1 MLRTAIESA
10 YKKTIGAL
18 KDSLARLVSSLTRGG
33 GLIEALY
40 IIFLVA
46 LMAGFVN
53 AAVFPVPGPAQSEIP
68 VLSTSAMS
76 IPEAIIDAFVI
87 VVGGAGVYLVY
98 QSGRQTVRSRTVNL
112 YLGLALLLL
121 VVAVFVGI
129 DMAILKGFG

>member
-1 MLRTAIESA
+1 MLRQALETVNR
-10 YKKTIGAL
+10 KTIGAL
-18 KDSLARLVSSLTRGG
+18 KITLTRFVSSLTRGG
-33 GLIEALY
+33 GLLEGVY
-40 IIFLVA
+40 IVALVA

-53 AAVFPVPGPAQSEIP
+53 AVVFPVSSQSYIP
-68 VLSTSAMS
+68 YPSSSAMT
-76 IPEAIIDAFVI
+76 IAEAIVDAFVI
-87 VVGGAGVYLVY
+87 VVGAAGIYLVY

>member
-1 MLRTAIESA
+1 MLRTALESA
-10 YKKTIGAL
+10 YKRTIGAL
-18 KDSLARLVSSLTRGG
+18 KDSLAHLISSLTRGS
-33 GLIEALY
+33 GLIEVLY
-40 IIFLVA
+40 IIILVA

-53 AAVFPVPGPAQSEIP
+53 AVVFPVPNQSYIP
-68 VLSTSAMS
+68 YPGTGAMT
-76 IPEAIIDAFVI
+76 IPEAIVDAFVI
-87 VVGGAGVYLVY
+87 MVGGAGIYLVY

>member
-1 MLRTAIESA
+1 MLRTALESV

-18 KDSLARLVSSLTRGG
+18 KDSLAHLVSSLTRGG

-40 IIFLVA
+40 IIILVA

-53 AAVFPVPGPAQSEIP
+53 AVVFPVPNQSYIP
-68 VLSTSAMS
+68 YPGSGAMT
-76 IPEAIIDAFVI
+76 IPEAIVDAFVI

>member
-1 MLRTAIESA
+1 VLRTSLESA

-18 KDSLARLVSSLTRGG
+18 KDSLAHLVSSLTRGG

-40 IIFLVA
+40 IVILVA

-53 AAVFPVPGPAQSEIP
+53 AVVFPVANQSYIP
-68 VLSTSAMS
+68 YPESGAMT
-76 IPEAIIDAFVI
+76 IPEAIVDAFVI
-87 VVGGAGVYLVY
+87 AVGGAGVYLVY
-98 QSGRQTVRSRTVNL
+98 QSGRQTVRSRTGNL

-121 VVAVFVGI
+121 VVSIFVGI

>member
-1 MLRTAIESA
+1 MLRTVLQSA

-18 KDSLARLVSSLTRGG
+18 INTLLRLISSLTRGG
-33 GLIEALY
+33 GLIEAVY
-40 IIFLVA
+40 IIVLVA

-53 AAVFPVPGPAQSEIP
+53 AVVFPLPGSVQSYIP
-68 VLSTSAMS
+68 YPSSSAMS
-76 IPEAIIDAFVI
+76 IPEAIVDAFVI
-87 VVGGAGVYLVY
+87 VVGGAGIYLVY

>member
-1 MLRTAIESA
+1 MLRTALESA

-18 KDSLARLVSSLTRGG
+18 RDSLAHLISSLTRGG

-40 IIFLVA
+40 IIVLVA

-53 AAVFPVPGPAQSEIP
+53 AVVFPVANQSYIPYPGS
-68 VLSTSAMS
+68 SAMT
-76 IPEAIIDAFVI
+76 IPEAIVDAFVI

-112 YLGLALLLL
+112 YLGLALLML

>member
-1 MLRTAIESA
+1 MLRTALESA

-18 KDSLARLVSSLTRGG
+18 KDSLAGLVSSLTRGG
-33 GLIEALY
+33 GIVEALY
-40 IIFLVA
+40 IIILVA

-53 AAVFPVPGPAQSEIP
+53 AVVFPVANQSYIPYPGSG
-68 VLSTSAMS
+68 AMT
-76 IPEAIIDAFVI
+76 IPEAIVDAFVI
-87 VVGGAGVYLVY
+87 IVGGAGVYLVY

-121 VVAVFVGI
+121 VVSVFVGI

>member
-1 MLRTAIESA
+1 MLRTALESV

-18 KDSLARLVSSLTRGG
+18 KDSLAHLVSSLTRGG

-40 IIFLVA
+40 IIILVA

-53 AAVFPVPGPAQSEIP
+53 AVVFPVPNQSYIP
-68 VLSTSAMS
+68 YPGSGAMT
-76 IPEAIIDAFVI
+76 IPEAIVDAFVI

-112 YLGLALLLL
+112 YLGFALLLL

>member
-1 MLRTAIESA
+1 MIREVIESA

-18 KDSLARLVSSLTRGG
+18 KDALVGFVASLTRGS
-33 GLIEALY
+33 GLIETLY
-40 IIFLVA
+40 VILLIA

-53 AAVFPVPGPAQSEIP
+53 AAVFPVPNQSYIP
-68 VLSTSAMS
+68 YPGVSAMT

-87 VVGGAGVYLVY
+87 IVGGAGVYLVY

-121 VVAVFVGI
+121 VVSIFTGI
-129 DMAILKGFG
+129 DMALLKGFG